1 MRPYYASPQISVPHL
16 IGNRYLGTYKFHRL
30 FFPVPC
36 TAFFDRRAEVNKTY
50 DANNCRIILAKA
62 FCVKRVATC

>member
-1 MRPYYASPQISVPHL
+1 MRPYYASPQISVPDV
-16 IGNRYLGTYKFHRL
+16 IGNHYKFHRL

-62 FCVKRVATC
+62 FWVKRLATC